1 VSHPDVL
8 PDFFLDRS
16 LGRIKVPSLLRKHG
30 VRLVTLAEHYGI
42 PADETV
48 ADVDWLRLVGERSWI
63 ALMKDNRIRYVPAEK
78 AALIEHGVRA
88 FVITN
93 QGLPADD
100 MVKRIV
106 SAIPSITEICLSRT
120 GPFLY
125 AIQANRVD
133 EIDLS

>member
-1 VSHPDVL
+1 VSHPDEL

-42 PADETV
+42 PADEAV
-48 ADVDWLRLVGERSWI
+48 ADVDWLRLVGERNWI
-63 ALMKDNRIRYVPAEK
+63 ALMKDDRIRYVPAEK
-78 AALIEHGVRA
+78 AALIQHGVRA

-93 QGLPADD
+93 RNLPAAA
-100 MVKRIV
+100 MVLRIV
-106 SAIPSITEICLSRT
+106 GAIPSITEICRART

-125 AIQANRVD
+125 AIQTNRVD